1 MLDLGLTKLD
11 LFNGSNTAVSVTY
24 KTSKADI
31 IERETNKLETLAKQ
45 HQNSKDPVERAE
57 LALQVDRQLAA
68 LKDLE
73 TSARN

>member
-11 LFNGSNTAVSVTY
+11 LFNGTQPKIAVSYQTNRN
-24 KTSKADI
+24 DI

-68 LKDLE
+68 LKELE